1 MVADVKR
8 RSAQR
13 AITLL
18 SCSRRLSRKI
28 QRQLTTWTGR
38 VPPAEEGT
46 VNVSSFQASRVCHS
60 GSRLWEHNSRIAA
73 PTITIGP
80 PPVPSSSPAAKQGLI
95 SQEVISQ
102 EMMPACV
109 PLDPDTA
116 ALQRQVNEW
125 DRIKRETAWGRT

>member
-1 MVADVKR
+1 MIR
-8 RSAQR
+8 RSGNR
-13 AITLL
+13 
-18 SCSRRLSRKI
+18 
-28 QRQLTTWTGR
+28 
-38 VPPAEEGT
+38 
-46 VNVSSFQASRVCHS
+46 ASRVCHS

-80 PPVPSSSPAAKQGLI
+80 PPVPSPFPAAKLGLI

>member
-1 MVADVKR
+1 MTR
-8 RSAQR
+8 RSGNR
-13 AITLL
+13 A
-18 SCSRRLSRKI
+18 
-28 QRQLTTWTGR
+28 G
-38 VPPAEEGT
+38 
-46 VNVSSFQASRVCHS
+46 RVCHLR
-60 GSRLWEHNSRIAA
+60 SRLWKHNSRIAV
-73 PTITIGP
+73 PTATIGP
-80 PPVPSSSPAAKQGLI
+80 VPSPSPAAKQGLI